1 MRPWIIIAAIVAAS
15 LCTSAFAQQKPLKD
29 QLLGSW
35 DLVSVTEDY
44 GGNKVVKDPFGQ
56 SVKGSYSFDPSGRAM
71 LMIIGDD
78 LPTKPTKAQ
87 ESSRLVVAWF
97 GKYTVDDAAKTVT
110 YTAER
115 ATIPAF
121 DGHPRTASVTM
132 TGDEFTQKSAPV
144 NGPQGTFTPTL
155 VFKRAK

>member
-1 MRPWIIIAAIVAAS
+1 MRPWIIVAAIVAAS

-97 GKYTVDDAAKTVT
+97 GN
-110 YTAER
+110 
-115 ATIPAF
+115 IPSMMQ
-121 DGHPRTASVTM
+121 PKPS
-132 TGDEFTQKSAPV
+132 
-144 NGPQGTFTPTL
+144 PTL
-155 VFKRAK
+155 LRERRYRLSTGTLERRRSP